1 MNVGSLYKVKQFF
14 WLLFPTKDD
23 AAAPTA
29 VAAADSA
36 ATGSPGD
43 ATFWS
48 KRYKCNVTYFS
59 PDSYIVLLE
68 EDGKFKKLLT
78 SDGKLG
84 WTWCDERYN
93 SSFEEVKKES

>member
-1 MNVGSLYKVKQFF
+1 MNIGSLYTVKKWF
-14 WLLFPTKDD
+14 WLLFPTKETSHAEAHHGADRES
-23 AAAPTA
+23 
-29 VAAADSA
+29 VAFYAN
-36 ATGSPGD
+36 
-43 ATFWS
+43 WLS
-48 KRYKCNVTYFS
+48 KELKCEVTYFS

-68 EDGKFKKLLT
+68 EDGKFKNLLT